1 MEVDGLLTENIYIS
15 MLLTQSHLSLACH
28 IGQVTTLNGSD
39 VIGVFT
45 FFGGESKHKV

>member
-1 MEVDGLLTENIYIS
+1 